1 MLYVKVEKHRC
12 IRNKS
17 CTAFQKESHKLLLRQ
32 MKKTKTKQAITSEI
46 YAQLVKYLGSN
57 LTDLNLV
64 RYVTNHTKFRLEIH
78 THFATTAAKLCLNA
92 MIV

>member
-1 MLYVKVEKHRC
+1 
-12 IRNKS
+12 
-17 CTAFQKESHKLLLRQ
+17 

-46 YAQLVKYLGSN
+46 DAQLVKYLGVII
-57 LTDLNLV
+57 DLNLV

-78 THFATTAAKLCLNA
+78 THFATTAVKLCLNA